1 MKNPQKITLC
11 GYYGRGNLGDEAIL
25 QAILHQIKIN
35 SPRAQVQVLN
45 TKNPLAAAQKMLKA
59 DLFIF
64 GGGSIL
70 QNATSNASLAYYLAT
85 IRLAS
90 LLCNRKIMLSNG
102 IGPIIPRKISK
113 KILIRTLSQTI
124 NRFDFI
130 SVRDTKSQ
138 KFLQKLLPNRK
149 IHFVPDPALIE
160 FQKLNQEL
168 TSRVSPTPKTPFF
181 VFCPHANSLKKGK
194 ISPQQLAQ
202 TLASIA
208 NFHHLTPEIV
218 IFNEKEDLALAK
230 SLKKHLKNTEIIT
243 PHTPAEAAQALFGA
257 KFVIS
262 GRYHASLLAISQGL
276 PTLSISADPKIT
288 ALAEDFNTFPAP
300 PPKILSDSTYLNAQ
314 ILKMTHHHNQNKE
327 NTAQKINLSATQ
339 TTTAFKKIL
348 D

>member
-25 QAILHQIKIN
+25 QAILNQIKIN

-102 IGPIIPRKISK
+102 IGPIIPRKIPK

-138 KFLQKLLPNRK
+138 KHIQKLLPNRK

-168 TSRVSPTPKTPFF
+168 TSRASPTPKTPFF

-208 NFHHLTPEIV
+208 NIHHLTPEIV

-243 PHTPAEAAQALFGA
+243 LHTPAEAAQALFGA

-276 PTLSISADPKIT
+276 PTLSISADPKII
-288 ALAEDFNTFPAP
+288 ALANDFCAFPALSP
-300 PPKILSDSTYLNAQ
+300 SIFRNSELLSLKILEM
-314 ILKMTHHHNQNKE
+314 ITHHSENKDII
-327 NTAQKINLSATQ
+327 AQKIALSTRECEISID
-339 TTTAFKKIL
+339 KIL
-348 D
+348 K